1 MKLWLKL
8 ILGISL
14 SLMCLLTCVGYAQ
27 LTDELQISGSAGY
40 EPPKAVYITSVTS
53 SGTNGAVGTVNNFTM
68 TVVNS
73 KTNLGTNGR
82 NTVTYTVTVYN
93 NTDIDYGYNGM
104 IYTTGETTYDNT
116 AIRTMADI
124 ERRTVVSPGQYLSF
138 NVTVSYKNNTASS
151 NTYLNSVI
159 TYEFLPLDQIPE
171 SEDEIAVSGVLDQF
185 RDILN
190 DEVDT
195 YPQSY
200 KALVDQMNAY
210 GANDRYDSSYIGN
223 VVGASDSDTELLD
236 TLFTGTLSLNING
249 EEMPVRVMIKNEE
262 VDGNSANGNEMVIY
276 MTTDDLQK
284 SGWFS
289 SSTAPVYVAVFTN
302 SGDGE
307 WMQIGDM
314 YLGDATIKQYNGWP
328 GSGSF
333 DTDDWV
339 AQAQTFNVTSQY
351 SYSISSRATLQ
362 TITQASDAKATAEL
376 LRLLTLA
383 NEIVND
389 GRYSN
394 DDIRDVNA
402 LLVKYAD
409 YYTIE
414 NGTIT
419 VKSGMTRAQA
429 IPLIKAFDKEISS
442 IELIG

>member
-8 ILGISL
+8 ILGITL

-27 LTDELQISGSAGY
+27 LTDELKISGSAEY

-53 SGTNGAVGTVNNFTM
+53 SGTNGATGTVNNFTM

-82 NTVTYTVTVYN
+82 NTVTYRVTVYN

-104 IYTTGETTYDNT
+104 IYTTGATTYDNT
-116 AIRTMADI
+116 AIKTMADI

-138 NVTVSYKNNTASS
+138 DVTVSYKNNSASS

-171 SEDEIAVSGVLDQF
+171 NEDEIAVNGVLEQF

-190 DEVDT
+190 NDVDL

-200 KALVDQMNAY
+200 QALIDQMNAY
-210 GANDRYDSSYIGN
+210 NSNDRNNSSYIGN
-223 VVGASDSDTELLD
+223 VEGASDADTELLD

-249 EEMPVRVMIKNEE
+249 EEKPVRLMIKNEA
-262 VDGNSANGNEMVIY
+262 VDGNTSNGNEMVIY

-302 SGDGE
+302 GGDGN
-307 WMQIGDM
+307 WMLIGDM

-333 DTDDWV
+333 DTDTWA
-339 AQAQTFNVTSQY
+339 AQSQTFTVTDKY
-351 SYSISSRATLQ
+351 SYSISSKATIE
-362 TITQASDAKATAEL
+362 TITQATDTKATTEL
-376 LRLLTLA
+376 RRLLTLA
-383 NEIVND
+383 NDIVND

-394 DDIRDVNA
+394 DDIRDVNEV
-402 LLVKYAD
+402 LEKYAD

-414 NGTIT
+414 NGNIT
-419 VKSGMTRAQA
+419 VKSGMTRSQT
-429 IPLIKAFDKEISS
+429 IPIIKAFDKVISS